1 MKQFN
6 EITNKFSLSGDK
18 FMPEMNVPW
27 NSCTYGSLQLRAVL
41 ADHLLKNKER
51 TQKLRQTEYLRCIY

>member
-41 ADHLLKNKER
+41 ADHLLKTKKELKNLDKQN
-51 TQKLRQTEYLRCIY
+51 T